1 MQIFRLRKICFFLL
15 IIIVLALPLRGQ
27 IFQNSDG
34 PSKAKDIFASPL
46 FLYNTFYFISAEDS
60 TTYDLDVYFAFA
72 NDILQF
78 VKGRQ
83 ADFTGGYDLFVTIFD
98 KKGNLI
104 AEKSTQKKITVDSF
118 EATNDRN
125 LRNRLKL
132 SFELIPGEY
141 KLVLN
146 LTDHDT
152 QKNLHR
158 EKELH
163 IKSFGFNKLAVS
175 EILFADYIAQDSM
188 GQIVQ
193 IFPNLDRNFTDPNSL
208 FWAFF
213 KLHPVNAKDS
223 LKITYTVTDASDQA
237 IVRDEH
243 KILPTSKVFP
253 YLFDLSKHIKSPGRY
268 SIIAQIKQNE
278 TEVKTQAKF
287 SANWSNFTFSKLNIS
302 SAIEALKEF
311 IPDKEYKMTDQMSD
325 SVKEDW
331 FKQFWTRRDPT
342 LKTEKNELQEE
353 FYRRIDF
360 ANNQFTVNAL
370 DKEGWQT
377 DRGNIYIKYGPPTDV
392 ERHIDEMNIPPYEIW
407 YYHHIER
414 RYIFEDKSGI
424 GDFKLVRVE

>member
-1 MQIFRLRKICFFLL
+1 MRIYRLLKFFIFLFTLIFLDLPADGQIFR
-15 IIIVLALPLRGQ
+15 
-27 IFQNSDG
+27 NSDG
-34 PSKAKDIFASPL
+34 PPKAKDIFASPL
-46 FLYNTFYFISAEDS
+46 FLYDTFYFISPGDS
-60 TTYDLDVYFAFA
+60 TTYNLDVYIAFA

-104 AEKSTQKKITVDSF
+104 AEKSTQKKINVESF

-125 LRNRLKL
+125 LQNRLKL

-146 LTDHDT
+146 LTDNDT

-163 IKSFGFNKLAVS
+163 IKSFGFDKLAVS
-175 EILFADYIAQDSM
+175 DILFADYIVQDSM
-188 GQIVQ
+188 GQTVQ

-213 KLHPVNAKDS
+213 KLHPKNSEDS
-223 LKITYTVTDASDQA
+223 LKITYTITDASDQA

-243 KILPTSKVFP
+243 KILTTSKVLP
-253 YLFDLSKHIKSPGRY
+253 ALFDLSKHVKSPGRY
-268 SIIAQIKQNE
+268 SLIVQIKQNE
-278 TEVKTQAKF
+278 TEVKAHAKF
-287 SANWSNFTFSKLNIS
+287 SANWSNFRFSKLNIS
-302 SAIEALKEF
+302 SALEAIKEF

-325 SVKEDW
+325 SAKEDW
-331 FKQFWTRRDPT
+331 FKQFWIKRDPT
-342 LKTEKNELQEE
+342 PKTEKNELQEE

-370 DKEGWQT
+370 DKEGWKT
-377 DRGNIYIKYGPPTDV
+377 DRGNIYLKYGPPTDV

-407 YYHHIER
+407 YFHHIER

>member
-1 MQIFRLRKICFFLL
+1 MLLYRLVKLFAFAFILL
-15 IIIVLALPLRGQ
+15 FVAGSANGQ

-34 PSKAKDIFASPL
+34 SSKAKDIFASPL

-60 TTYDLDVYFAFA
+60 TIYDLEVHLAFA

-83 ADFTGGYDLFVTIFD
+83 ADFTGGYDLFVSIFD
-98 KKGNLI
+98 KRGNLI
-104 AEKSTQKKITVDSF
+104 AEKSTRKKITVESF
-118 EATNDRN
+118 EETNDRN
-125 LRNRLKL
+125 LQNRLKL

-188 GQIVQ
+188 KKIVQ

-213 KLHPVNAKDS
+213 KIYPMNSLDS
-223 LKITYTVTDASDQA
+223 LKITCTVTDASDQA

-243 KILPTSKVFP
+243 KILASGNVFP

-268 SIIAQIKQNE
+268 SIIAQIKQNNS
-278 TEVKTQAKF
+278 EVKTQAKF
-287 SANWSNFTFSKLNIS
+287 SANWSNFTFSKLNIN

-311 IPDKEYKMTDQMSD
+311 IPDKEFKMINQMPD
-325 SVKEDW
+325 SAKEGW
-331 FKQFWTRRDPT
+331 FKQFWSERDPT
-342 LKTEKNELQEE
+342 PKTEKNELQEE

-360 ANNQFTVNAL
+360 SNNQFTVNAL
-370 DKEGWQT
+370 DKEGWTT
-377 DRGNIYIKYGPPTDV
+377 DRGGIYIKLGPPTDV
-392 ERHIDEMNIPPYEIW
+392 ERHIDEINIPPYEIW
-407 YYHHIER
+407 YYHHLER